1 MMTRRVSIAAPV
13 LLFIGS
19 TLLAL
24 AQDRKETA
32 SATVPAGGVQTSA
45 QQVAAATN
53 ETKSAATSARH
64 SAAAT
69 HTAARSSILDAP
81 AMRIEGEK
89 RFRTNCGRCH
99 MEPRKFPPRAMAT
112 VVRHMRVR
120 AMLTEEDM
128 KFILNY
134 MTE

>member
-1 MMTRRVSIAAPV
+1 MTARRISTGAAV
-13 LLFIGS
+13 LVFIGS
-19 TLLAL
+19 TLLAV
-24 AQDRKETA
+24 AQERKETA
-32 SATVPAGGVQTSA
+32 SPPGAGAQADT
-45 QQVAAATN
+45 QQVTVATS
-53 ETKSAATSARH
+53 ETKPAATSAARS
-64 SAAAT
+64 SAAPRD
-69 HTAARSSILDAP
+69 AAHSSILDAR

-99 MEPRKFPPRAMAT
+99 MEPHKFPPRAMAT